1 MDFSSFRRCLWK
13 AVRYLASLI
22 PGLLVIGGFV
32 YVYVILQWDLVTH
45 SGAYWTLVGCT
56 VAFSSWCSLLE
67 SALMTIN
74 SEQFV
79 LSFQAKAT
87 QLASQLGPKNG
98 ENPSAEYIKARH
110 ALDAEVILVAE
121 ASERNAPIVV
131 LNHLSTVLLVAL
143 LPISLD
149 ANQAR
154 CHCGRLSPS
163 PLARLRP
170 LPLCIPRDRLGVA
183 DIFHL
188 LAAVDCFRK
197 NRAREDWQEAQYLDY
212 LQISSAD

>member
-79 LSFQAKAT
+79 LSFQASWDLRMARIRALST
-87 QLASQLGPKNG
+87 S
-98 ENPSAEYIKARH
+98 RH
-110 ALDAEVILVAE
+110 AMR
-121 ASERNAPIVV
+121 SM
-131 LNHLSTVLLVAL
+131 
-143 LPISLD
+143 
-149 ANQAR
+149 
-154 CHCGRLSPS
+154 
-163 PLARLRP
+163 
-170 LPLCIPRDRLGVA
+170 
-183 DIFHL
+183 
-188 LAAVDCFRK
+188 RK
-197 NRAREDWQEAQYLDY
+197 
-212 LQISSAD
+212 